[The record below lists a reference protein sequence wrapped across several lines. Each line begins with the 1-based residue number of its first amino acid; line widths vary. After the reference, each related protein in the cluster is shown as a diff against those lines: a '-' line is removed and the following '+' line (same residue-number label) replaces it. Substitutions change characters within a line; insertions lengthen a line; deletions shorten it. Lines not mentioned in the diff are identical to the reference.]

1 MNAAAVRTGEL
12 LPPAPAVRPRRMTLR
27 LWLPLTPLFLL
38 LSPFALLLAPFVWV
52 AFPRDRRPRN
62 PYVGAIALG
71 HVLLSLGGLKVDVDT
86 RDARILILIF

>member
-1 MNAAAVRTGEL
+1 MNAAAVRTGEA
-12 LPPAPAVRPRRMTLR
+12 LPPISPAKSRRVTLR

-52 AFPRDRRPRN
+52 AFPKDRRPRN

-71 HVLLSLGGLKVDVDT
+71 RVLLCLGGVKVDIDAPG
-86 RDARILILIF
+86 ARIHIRIF